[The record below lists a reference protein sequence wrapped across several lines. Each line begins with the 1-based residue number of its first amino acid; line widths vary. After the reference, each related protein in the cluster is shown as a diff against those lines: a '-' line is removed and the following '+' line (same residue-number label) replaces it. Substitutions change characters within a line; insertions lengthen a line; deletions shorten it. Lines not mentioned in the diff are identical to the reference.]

1 MTLDQHSL
9 WDTELVDDIAARRPW
24 WLPARE
30 PDADWT
36 FPRTIP
42 AVADPAL
49 KSSTEE
55 EGRA

>member
-1 MTLDQHSL
+1 MSL
-9 WDTELVDDIAARRPW
+9 FLVDDSDLDVPAERPW

-42 AVADPAL
+42 VLADPAL

-55 EGRA
+55 EEQA